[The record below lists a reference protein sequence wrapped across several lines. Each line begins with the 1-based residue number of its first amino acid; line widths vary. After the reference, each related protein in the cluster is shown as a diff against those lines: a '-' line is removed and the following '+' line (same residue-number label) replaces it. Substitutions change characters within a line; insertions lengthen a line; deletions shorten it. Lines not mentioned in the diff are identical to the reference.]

1 MPVDIKAVDPA
12 IVKVE
17 SKQDRARPKP
27 QGPVFVSFV
36 QIVTKTDDGF
46 VPAVSADSHVVYHTT
61 DDKYASVARTVASK
75 TPLSTTTDVVEFPY
89 TAEALVT
96 LVHWCEKYGAQGVS
110 ETQFALPVTHTDLN
124 VLLTSEWEKSF
135 NNNILSRHDGAD
147 VLASSIIAAEGLKVK
162 GLLDFLIV
170 ALGCAI
176 RGKSDH
182 DILATLHDS
191 KPVEDDE
198 ISAAKKKYMWLEGVT
213 TPKSA

>member
-1 MPVDIKAVDPA
+1 MPVDIKSVDPA

-36 QIVTKTDDGF
+36 QIVSKTEEGF
-46 VPAVSADSHVVYHTT
+46 NPAVTNDTHIVFHTS
-61 DDKYASVARTVASK
+61 DDKYASVARGVASK
-75 TPLSTTTDVVEFPY
+75 TPLSAAGDVVEFPY

-96 LVHWCEKYGAQGVS
+96 IVHWCEKFGTQGSS

-147 VLASSIIAAEGLKVK
+147 ILASSIIAAEGLKLN

-170 ALGCAI
+170 ALGCSI

-191 KPVEDDE
+191 KTVEDDE
-198 ISAAKKKYMWLEGVT
+198 ISAAKKKYVWLEGVT
-213 TPKSA
+213 TPKTA